1 MNEYLTFD
9 NIETTFS
16 YILTYVYV
24 FIPREEDLSALRKRL
39 DNRLEK
45 YISSELL
52 CDLAEVVLKN
62 NNFKVGKKKIKAK
75 KRGCNWKEI
84 CTSLQYSG
92 YGRTRRKN
100 SSKGRN

>member
-39 DNRLEK
+39 NNRLEK

-62 NNFKVGKKKIKAK
+62 NNFKVGKKK
-75 KRGCNWKEI
+75 N
-84 CTSLQYSG
+84 
-92 YGRTRRKN
+92 
-100 SSKGRN
+100 

>member
-62 NNFKVGKKKIKAK
+62 NNFKVGKKK
-75 KRGCNWKEI
+75 N
-84 CTSLQYSG
+84 
-92 YGRTRRKN
+92 
-100 SSKGRN
+100 